1 MSWRSYGLGDRTE
14 KSVLYFFFSL
24 EMWISYLQSLLIA
37 QAAFCIFL
45 MIKWKLK
52 WVLPLSSQG
61 CGLGIV
67 IGMWHYSY
75 TPFFLHSWYYSNK
88 NTQPYA
94 TINRKIYCFVVQA
107 LLNMFFGHYYAHH
120 QEPVK
125 LPLQP
130 LVSVWMWRW
139 KCSQPWS
146 VCWCD
151 CCIWFGCFYLSD
163 WGCTEPQTLK
173 SWYYVSLLFEA
184 AVWCS
189 VGIK

>member
-24 EMWISYLQSLLIA
+24 EMWISYLQFLLIA

-94 TINRKIYCFVVQA
+94 TINRKIYCFVVQT
-107 LLNMFFGHYYAHH
+107 LLNMFSGITMPIIRSPSNCRCSLWFPYECGGG
-120 QEPVK
+120 
-125 LPLQP
+125 
-130 LVSVWMWRW
+130 SVLSRGRFAGVIVA
-139 KCSQPWS
+139 SGLG
-146 VCWCD
+146 VF
-151 CCIWFGCFYLSD
+151 IWVIED
-163 WGCTEPQTLK
+163 ARNHKP
-173 SWYYVSLLFEA
+173 
-184 AVWCS
+184 
-189 VGIK
+189 